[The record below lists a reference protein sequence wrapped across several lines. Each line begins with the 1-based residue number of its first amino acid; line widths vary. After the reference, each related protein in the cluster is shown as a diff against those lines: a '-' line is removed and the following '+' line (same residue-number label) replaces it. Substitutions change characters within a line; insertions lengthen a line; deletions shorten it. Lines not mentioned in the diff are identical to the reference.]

1 VVVDVAAGT
10 PPYLAGDPEMVRE
23 VLDNLVGNALKH
35 APNGTLVVVSARS
48 EGDQVRL
55 DVRDQGP
62 GIPDSEQSRL
72 FERWTRTDSSR
83 SRQLPGYGLGL
94 SIVKRL
100 VTAHGGTLGLSSRP
114 GEGATFWVTFPVTA
128 PTARQEPV

>member
-1 VVVDVAAGT
+1 
-10 PPYLAGDPEMVRE
+10 MVRE

-35 APNGTLVVVSARS
+35 APAGTAVVVSARA

-62 GIPDSEQSRL
+62 GIPEDEQGRL

-83 SRQLPGYGLGL
+83 ARQLPGYGLGL

-128 PTARQEPV
+128 PVSA